1 MRYQETEPDLPLSAA
16 QLRWWVAQQ
25 LYPDIPNTVAMYLDL
40 CGPLEVEL
48 MRDCGR
54 RAAREIESP
63 CVRVVSVDGA
73 PRQQVLADADL
84 EFTVR
89 DLAGRPDP
97 VAEALR
103 GMEEDH
109 FTPLDP
115 RIDALTVAILYR
127 VAPDRHLLYLRS
139 HHLVLDGM
147 GAVALL
153 RRTGELYRAAV
164 TGAEPEGPGG
174 LDTAGLLAAE
184 VAYRR
189 SARVAADRE
198 YWLSALSGLAEPLG
212 LAGHRAAPRTRPH
225 RVSALLEPRTAGSIA
240 VARTRHGATFGELLI
255 AAFTCYFSRLTGNN
269 DPVVALPVPARTTAV
284 LRRSGGSVANVV
296 PLRLTDIARGT
307 VGAALTEVR
316 AKVLAALRHQRYP
329 YEDIQRDRGDGRVE
343 RGGFGPAINVLG
355 FVEPMRLGPLTGHA
369 QLLSSGPVEDLLVN
383 VYQLGPDER
392 TISIDFHGN
401 PARYSA
407 ATLAWYHRG
416 FLAYLDSFLT
426 AAPGDLVARLEVP
439 ANATGSVAGLPE
451 SPRGQG
457 LREGEPSA
465 ARTLLPELLRAGMR
479 SVHPDA
485 VAISD
490 ATRSLTYRQLDDLS
504 RGWARK
510 LTECGAG
517 PGVPVA
523 VVIPRS
529 IESVLAIWAVAT
541 SGAYFVPID
550 PADPPDRIATVLTA
564 GRIRWG
570 LTVAGARPALSGAD
584 GVRVAGAGNGE
595 VAGRMRWLELDG
607 AAAAGSNGSGA
618 AGRSVSGER
627 YEPVVRPRESR
638 DAAVD
643 AGSYR
648 GERAVF
654 GPGPDGVPGADS
666 GGCDGRSGPD
676 SGVWLREV
684 DAGEGKA
691 GKRRVPWADLRPDHP
706 AYLIHTSGTT
716 GTPKG
721 VVVGHRGL
729 GMLAEYVVEHYGV
742 RPDSVVLHAHSPAFD
757 AHLLELLA
765 AFAAGA
771 RLVVAPPGTAA
782 GGQLADLI
790 RSAGITHLLSTP
802 AVLGT
807 LDPGELPSLRVVV
820 TGGET
825 PSAELVRRWAP
836 RMRLCNGYGPTE
848 ATVMTMQSD
857 PLPPDDPVLVG
868 PVLPGVRARL
878 LDRRLQAVPVGGRG
892 ELYVGGPG
900 VALGY
905 LHDPVATAA
914 RFVADPAGTGQRLY
928 RTGDLLRAGP
938 GGYEYLGR
946 VDRQLTVHGRR
957 VEPGEIESALTACP
971 EIAQAVVTVAG
982 GPGSGARLVGYVV
995 VAADHRFD
1003 PVVTL
1008 RRLRDVLPA
1017 ALVPAVVIEID
1028 RIPLTANGKL
1038 DRARLP
1044 EPVLPRAYR
1053 APETDLQRLVAER
1066 IGRTVART
1074 DIGLDDDFF
1083 ALGGNSLLGVALS
1096 ADLAEVTGVPVTV
1109 RWLFTAPTVADLA
1122 DRIAGY
1128 RVSATSAAPSG
1139 QGPAVSGGDGTP
1151 AGPWAGPGAGEAVG
1165 SGLNGDTGGSD
1176 PPVTGPATD
1185 GGPEA
1190 TTEGLEILLPLR
1202 RGGSRPPLFCFH
1214 SAVPLAWCYTGLSR
1228 WVEDRPVYGV
1238 QSPVLTSGEP
1248 DITTADALADRY
1260 VREILGVQ
1268 PEGSYHLLG
1277 WSLGGQ
1283 LAHAVAVRLRDLGR
1297 PVALLAMLD
1306 SVVFP
1311 EDSPPPPRPRM
1322 RDLLTHLLGD
1332 EPDADQVGRA
1342 PELTATAAA
1351 AQLAAAGATLGAG
1364 LTAGQLDR
1372 LHRAYISGVEIS
1384 ARYRPRVFDGD
1395 LLYFSATRGETELL
1409 DVRLWRPY
1417 IAGEL
1422 IEHPVDAAHGQL
1434 TNPDIAAVIGP
1445 ILARHLAR
1453 LAEPVVDR

>member
-1 MRYQETEPDLPLSAA
+1 MTYQGTEPDLLPLSAA

-48 MRDCGR
+48 MRACGR

-63 CVRVVSVDGA
+63 CVRVISVDGA
-73 PRQQVLADADL
+73 PRQQMLADADL
-84 EFTVR
+84 EFAVR
-89 DLAGRPDP
+89 DFTGRPDP

-115 RIDALTVAILYR
+115 RTDALTVAILYR
-127 VAPDRHLLYLRS
+127 VSADRHLLYLRS
-139 HHLVLDGM
+139 HHLVLDGV

-164 TGAEPEGPGG
+164 TGTEPEGPGG

-184 VAYRR
+184 DAYRR

-212 LAGHRAAPRTRPH
+212 LAGHHAAPRTRPH
-225 RVSALLEPRTAGSIA
+225 RVSALLEPGTAGSIA

-255 AAFTCYFSRLTGNN
+255 AAFTCYFSQLTGND

-296 PLRLTDIARGT
+296 PLRLTDIARGS

-316 AKVLAALRHQRYP
+316 AKILAALRHQRYP

-416 FLAYLDSFLT
+416 FLAYLDRFLA
-426 AAPGDLVARLEVP
+426 AAPGDLVAYLEVP
-439 ANATGSVAGLPE
+439 VGTAGAAGSAAGPPE
-451 SPRGQG
+451 SPRGQD
-457 LREGEPSA
+457 LRAGMPSA
-465 ARTLLPELLRAGMR
+465 AGTLLPEILRAGMR
-479 SVHPDA
+479 SVHRET

-490 ATRSLTYRQLDDLS
+490 ATRSLTYRQLDDLA
-504 RGWARK
+504 RGWARE
-510 LTECGAG
+510 LAECGAG

-529 IESVLAIWAVAT
+529 IESVVAIWAVAT

-564 GRIRWG
+564 GLIRLG
-570 LTVAGARPALSGAD
+570 LTVAGARPALPGAD
-584 GVRVAGAGNGE
+584 DVRPAGAGNGE
-595 VAGRMRWLELDG
+595 VAGRICWLEVDG
-607 AAAAGSNGSGA
+607 AAGAGSNGSGA
-618 AGRSVSGER
+618 AGRSVAGDR
-627 YEPVVRPRESR
+627 YETVVRPREIPY
-638 DAAVD
+638 AATD
-643 AGSYR
+643 HASDWA
-648 GERAVF
+648 ERPVS
-654 GPGPDGVPGADS
+654 GPGPNGVAGADGGTGAGKPGPASGTRPGA
-666 GGCDGRSGPD
+666 R
-676 SGVWLREV
+676 
-684 DAGEGKA
+684 GEEA
-691 GKRRVPWADLRPDHP
+691 GKSQVPWAQLRPDHP

-729 GMLAEYVVEHYGV
+729 GMLAEYIVDHYGV
-742 RPDSVVLHAHSPAFD
+742 GTDSVVLHAHSPAFD

-771 RLVVAPPGTAA
+771 RLVVAPPGAA
-782 GGQLADLI
+782 VGGQLADLI
-790 RSAGITHLLSTP
+790 RTAGITHLLSTP
-802 AVLGT
+802 AALGT
-807 LDPGELPSLRVVV
+807 LDPAELPSLRAVV

-836 RMRLCNGYGPTE
+836 RVRLYNGYGPTE
-848 ATVMTMQSD
+848 ATVMTTQSD

-868 PVLPGVRARL
+868 PTLPGVRARL
-878 LDRRLQAVPVGGRG
+878 LERRLRTVPVGGRG

-905 LHDPVATAA
+905 LHDPASTAA
-914 RFVADPAGTGQRLY
+914 RFVADPAGTGERLY
-928 RTGDLLRAGP
+928 RTGDLLRADP

-946 VDRQLTVHGRR
+946 VDRQLTLHGRR

-982 GPGSGARLVGYVV
+982 GPGPGARLIGYVV
-995 VAADHRFD
+995 VAAGRRFD

-1008 RRLRDVLPA
+1008 RRLRGALPA
-1017 ALVPAVVIEID
+1017 ALVPAVVVEID

-1038 DRARLP
+1038 DRDRLP

-1053 APETDLQRLVAER
+1053 APETGPQRLVAER
-1066 IGRTVART
+1066 IGRTVGRP
-1074 DIGLDDDFF
+1074 DVGLDDDFF

-1096 ADLAEVTGVPVTV
+1096 ADLAEATGVPVTV
-1109 RWLFTAPTVADLA
+1109 RWLYTTPAVVDLA
-1122 DRIAGY
+1122 DRIASY
-1128 RVSATSAAPSG
+1128 PTAAAARP
-1139 QGPAVSGGDGTP
+1139 GTT
-1151 AGPWAGPGAGEAVG
+1151 AAGAGIDG
-1165 SGLNGDTGGSD
+1165 SPAAASPYSGNGSVNGHSFE
-1176 PPVTGPATD
+1176 PA
-1185 GGPEA
+1185 A
-1190 TTEGLEILLPLR
+1190 TEGLEILLPLR
-1202 RGGSRPPLFCFH
+1202 RSGSRPPLFCFH
-1214 SAVPLAWCYTGLSR
+1214 SAVPLAWCYAGLSR
-1228 WVEDRPVYGV
+1228 WIDDRPVYGV

-1248 DITTADALADRY
+1248 DITTAGALADRY
-1260 VREILGVQ
+1260 VREILRVQ
-1268 PEGSYHLLG
+1268 PEGSYQLLG

-1297 PVALLAMLD
+1297 TVSLLAMLD

-1332 EPDADQVGRA
+1332 EPDEDQVARA
-1342 PELTATAAA
+1342 PELTATEAA
-1351 AQLAAAGATLGAG
+1351 AQLAAAGATLGTG
-1364 LTAGQLDR
+1364 LTADQLDR
-1372 LHRAYISGVEIS
+1372 LHRAYISGVEVS

-1395 LLYFSATRGETELL
+1395 LLYFSATRGMTELL
-1409 DVRLWRPY
+1409 DARLWRPY

-1434 TNPDIAAVIGP
+1434 TNPEVVAVIGP

-1453 LAEPVVDR
+1453 LAETVAGR